1 MTMTDSGGGPGSH
14 PSAGPGPGRSTF
26 AGRLQ
31 ALFDERLKKDT
42 EKKFTPEEVSAATGL
57 SVSYLNY
64 LLSGERDNPTMK
76 NIQRLA
82 DFWGVSP
89 SYFFDSAE
97 PADHASAPEADPDLA
112 QITVLARNLP
122 PGMPRAT
129 LRAIVEQVAALE
141 ARRNPPPR
149 RGGRPGST

>member
-1 MTMTDSGGGPGSH
+1 MTDSGHRQGSH
-14 PSAGPGPGRSTF
+14 PSAGPGSGSVTF

-89 SYFFDSAE
+89 SYFFDSVE

-149 RGGRPGST
+149 RGGRPGAT